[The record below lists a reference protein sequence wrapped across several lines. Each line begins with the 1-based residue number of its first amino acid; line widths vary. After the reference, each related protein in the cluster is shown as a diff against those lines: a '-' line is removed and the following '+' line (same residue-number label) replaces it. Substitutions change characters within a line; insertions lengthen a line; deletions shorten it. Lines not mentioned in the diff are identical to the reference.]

1 MNSNIKY
8 VKIPYFL
15 LQNEFLYDKI
25 INVIEQGGIKM
36 KFLETL
42 VTVLQILSAVI
53 VMILVLLQEGKEG
66 GNIVTGESNRGGT
79 MGSSKEARLA
89 NITKYFGIAFA
100 VLTIAATSLMIVNY

>member
-1 MNSNIKY
+1 
-8 VKIPYFL
+8 
-15 LQNEFLYDKI
+15 
-25 INVIEQGGIKM
+25 M

-42 VTVLQILSAVI
+42 VTILQVLSAVI

-89 NITKYFGIAFA
+89 KITKYAGIGFA
-100 VLTIAATSLMIVNY
+100 VLTIASTSLMIINY